1 MAVHG
6 CNTAKV
12 TDGIVIAL
20 YSFLKLDVQ
29 GKERRNDTHVHHNS
43 ATHKF
48 FVAAGSAPYHV

>member
-29 GKERRNDTHVHHNS
+29 GRERRKEEHTYITTD
-43 ATHKF
+43 
-48 FVAAGSAPYHV
+48 